1 MASYEERAPEAS
13 RGARSGPPR
22 HLDGPQLQGLSIT
35 KTADGIILSFKI
47 QWTDRRDVLRR
58 IEQMLS
64 ELGDK
69 AIEDFGNDS
78 VKEPRSDSLPSDT
91 ARDRDDTACQDQ
103 DVLNWDNLIPVAP
116 DRPSGRI
123 QVRLKK
129 ARKDK
134 PAPAD
139 DPWAK

>member
-1 MASYEERAPEAS
+1 MASHDERVPEELT
-13 RGARSGPPR
+13 GARISPPN
-22 HLDGPQLQGLSIT
+22 HLDSPHLHGLSIT
-35 KTADGIILSFKI
+35 KTADGVIISFRV

-58 IEQMLS
+58 IEEMLS
-64 ELGDK
+64 EVGDE
-69 AIEDFGNDS
+69 AIEHFGNDS
-78 VKEPRSDSLPSDT
+78 VKAPRSDSLPSDT
-91 ARDRDDTACQDQ
+91 ARDSADTACQDQ

-116 DRPSGRI
+116 DRPCGRI

-129 ARKDK
+129 ARRDK